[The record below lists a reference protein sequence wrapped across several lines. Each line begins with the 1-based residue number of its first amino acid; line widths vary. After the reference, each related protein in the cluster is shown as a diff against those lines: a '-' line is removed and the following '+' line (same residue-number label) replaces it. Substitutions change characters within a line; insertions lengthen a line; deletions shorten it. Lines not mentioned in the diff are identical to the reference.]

1 MSKSI
6 TFHHGTTFS
15 QEHNRRNPKYADKQ
29 KHIDKSRKDDNIIFV
44 DRNIKEVYKELFAE
58 SVIEY
63 NAKQKRSDRKIND
76 YYQKIKNDKR
86 KNVCYECIVQIGDKD
101 NTGYSS
107 PKEIQAL
114 TKFVNGWKER
124 NPNLKLVGAYMH
136 NDEGTSHLHIDYIP
150 VSYDNTRG
158 MKVQNSLAGAL
169 KQQGFGLKTRANYT
183 EQMQWENS
191 ERQVLETICNNLGID
206 AKANQG
212 LCKTEYFDK
221 KTKTIKEGNRWH
233 LSTFEY
239 KKAREKMLS
248 EITEEKNQL
257 EREITKL
264 NKDIMRKT
272 ESLNVPLMEI
282 PELPEIIVV
291 KGVFGKEK
299 TRSLTE
305 EERIAKQQEIDNI
318 KKQNELI
325 QQQALL
331 REMEI
336 IIREQEEK
344 QKERFQ
350 KQNVE
355 LEELEKVK
363 LTLQNE
369 IVDLEYKKTEI
380 IENADEIVKEKVDN
394 ALNNLDELQTYYAQS
409 EDFIKHYRAYFEA
422 SSEIEKSKN
431 SKIIEREDIEK

>member
-6 TFHHGTTFS
+6 TFHHGTTLS

-29 KHIDKSRKDDNIIFV
+29 KHIDKNRKDDNIIFV
-44 DRNIKEVYKELFAE
+44 DRNIKEVYEELFAE
-58 SVIEY
+58 SVAEY
-63 NAKQKRSDRKIND
+63 NAKQKRSDRNINN

-114 TKFVNGWKER
+114 TKFINGWEER
-124 NPNLKLVGAYMH
+124 NLNLKLVGAYMH

-239 KKAREKMLS
+239 KKAREKMLL

-272 ESLNVPLMEI
+272 ESLNVPLMKI
-282 PELPEIIVV
+282 PELPEMVTV
-291 KGVFGKEK
+291 KGMFGKEK

-331 REMEI
+331 MEMEI
-336 IIREQEEK
+336 MIREQEEK

-363 LTLQNE
+363 STLQNE
-369 IVDLEYKKTEI
+369 IADLEHKKAEI
-380 IENADEIVKEKVDN
+380 IENADKIVKEKVDN

-422 SSEIEKSKN
+422 SAEIGKSKN
-431 SKIIEREDIEK
+431 PKMIEREDIEK

>member
-6 TFHHGTTFS
+6 TFHHGTTLS

-29 KHIDKSRKDDNIIFV
+29 KHIDKSRKDD
-44 DRNIKEVYKELFAE
+44 KK
-58 SVIEY
+58 
-63 NAKQKRSDRKIND
+63 
-76 YYQKIKNDKR
+76 

-101 NTGYSS
+101 DTGYSS

-114 TKFVNGWKER
+114 TKFINGWEER

-158 MKVQNSLAGAL
+158 IKVQNSLAGAL
-169 KQQGFGLKTRANYT
+169 KQQGFGLKTKANYT

-191 ERQVLETICNNLGID
+191 GRQVLETICNNLGID

-282 PELPEIIVV
+282 PELPEMVTV
-291 KGVFGKEK
+291 KGMFGKEK

-305 EERIAKQQEIDNI
+305 EERTIKQQEIDNI

-422 SSEIEKSKN
+422 SAEIGKSKN
-431 SKIIEREDIEK
+431 PKMIEREDIEK

>member
-6 TFHHGTTFS
+6 TFHHGTTLS

-44 DRNIKEVYKELFAE
+44 DRNIKEVYEELFAE
-58 SVIEY
+58 SVAEY
-63 NAKQKRSDRKIND
+63 NAKQKRSDRKINN
-76 YYQKIKNDKR
+76 YYQKIKDDKK

-101 NTGYSS
+101 DTGYSS

-114 TKFVNGWKER
+114 TKFINCWEER

-169 KQQGFGLKTRANYT
+169 KQQGFGSKTRANYT

-191 ERQVLETICNNLGID
+191 ERQVLETICNDLGID

-212 LCKTEYFDK
+212 FCKTEYFDK

-305 EERIAKQQEIDNI
+305 EERTIKQQEIDNI

-363 LTLQNE
+363 LTLQNK
-369 IVDLEYKKTEI
+369 IVDLEYKKAEI

-394 ALNNLDELQTYYAQS
+394 ALNNIDELQTYYAQS

-422 SSEIEKSKN
+422 SAEIGKSKN
-431 SKIIEREDIEK
+431 PKMIEREDIEK